1 MLFKKTE
8 SGYEVVGYE
17 EGITSLI
24 IPSAIDGVPV
34 TSIADKAFRDSE
46 ISGDVVL
53 PKTIESIGDEA
64 FMNSVYLDG
73 KIYLPS
79 SLKTIGERAFY
90 SCNEIEGDLIIPD
103 SVESIGDE
111 AFAYCLKLGKG
122 VYGGKGLI
130 TIGKD
135 VFMFSGIKKSYLPP
149 AVSKKLGL

>member
-1 MLFKKTE
+1 ML
-8 SGYEVVGYE
+8 GYE
-17 EGITSLI
+17 EGRTSLVS
-24 IPSAIDGVPV
+24 PSAIDGVPV

-111 AFAYCLKLGKG
+111 AFAYCFKLGKG
-122 VYGGKGLI
+122 VYGGKGLKN
-130 TIGKD
+130 IGHD
-135 VFMFSGIKKSYLPP
+135 VFLSSGIKKSYLPP